1 MKKYEKKSQE
11 MYKQKKTENLKEKL
25 QENWFIST
33 SNSGYFFTRNFS
45 SV

>member
-1 MKKYEKKSQE
+1 MRKNHKKCTNR
-11 MYKQKKTENLKEKL
+11 KKTENLKEKL